1 MKYCWSTPFNVLG
14 VLFLEEV
21 SSAFWP
27 SKKACWTHQFRHLG
41 VDQQYPGD
49 NRAPQK
55 KHGMVTQDCGS
66 CSGQRITRSSKTIE
80 REAYAHSIEDHAG
93 QLHVQ
98 PHIFAVSERRVV
110 KGRPPRID
118 HGGSRSFGAL
128 MTIISLVLQNYE
140 NPYATTSW

>member
-1 MKYCWSTPFNVLG
+1 MLSLRWILEVFGPSTQTHSKYN
-14 VLFLEEV
+14 
-21 SSAFWP
+21 
-27 SKKACWTHQFRHLG
+27 FRHLG